1 MTTDTK
7 VQLAHNTVQNL
18 MPTTKEAI
26 KDEFYAAD
34 NWKVFVEQLNHAVAR
49 PGSSAWPAIQQYV
62 AEFVTGLVNDT
73 REPDYIYALQAALAE
88 KLEDLE
94 DE

>member
-1 MTTDTK
+1 M
-7 VQLAHNTVQNL
+7 L
-18 MPTTKEAI
+18 
-26 KDEFYAAD
+26 F
-34 NWKVFVEQLNHAVAR
+34 R
-49 PGSSAWPAIQQYV
+49 SQYV